1 MSDFAADKSHPRYQ
15 SLLMRHRLELAAKAG
30 MLADSALIA
39 HGRGEAYDYL
49 LGEKTIPS
57 AHDATMEALA
67 HLQNAKSAVISLNGN
82 TIALA
87 GMELMQLASILQIP
101 VEVNIFYRTPERM
114 SALLSHLYKIK
125 DDNDLDVEILGE
137 NPDAKIPGLE
147 GPRANC
153 CKNGIYDSDVILVPL
168 EDGDRCEALVAMG
181 KTVLVID
188 LNPLS
193 RSARMGSVTI
203 VDELSRV
210 ANNLLVGAMQKITR
224 KPSSNYDNS
233 QHLQAAIDYITST
246 LSSKGK

>member
-15 SLLMRHRLELAAKAG
+15 SLLMRHRLEMAAKAG

-39 HGRGEAYDYL
+39 HGRGEAFDYL
-49 LGEKTIPS
+49 LGEATIAS

-67 HLQNAKSAVISLNGN
+67 HLQNADCAVISLNGN
-82 TIALA
+82 AIALA
-87 GMELMQLASILQIP
+87 GKELMQLASLLKIP

-114 SALLSHLYKIK
+114 KALLSHLYEIR
-125 DDNDLDVEILGE
+125 DTNQLDVEILGE

-147 GPRANC
+147 GPRAKC
-153 CKNGIYDSDVILVPL
+153 CESGIFNSDVILVPL

-181 KTVLVID
+181 KVVLVID

-193 RSARMGSVTI
+193 RSAKMGSVTI

-210 ANNLLVGAMQKITR
+210 AENLLRGSMQKILR
-224 KPSSNYDNS
+224 KPRTEDGHYCHN
-233 QHLQAAIDYITST
+233 QCVVF
-246 LSSKGK
+246 

>member
-15 SLLMRHRLELAAKAG
+15 SLLMRHRLEMAAKAG

-39 HGRGEAYDYL
+39 HGRGEAFDYL
-49 LGEKTIPS
+49 LGEATIAS

-67 HLQNAKSAVISLNGN
+67 HLQNADCAVISLNGN
-82 TIALA
+82 AIALA
-87 GMELMQLASILQIP
+87 GKELMQLASLLKIP

-114 SALLSHLYKIK
+114 KALLSHLYEIR
-125 DDNDLDVEILGE
+125 DTNQLDVEILGE

-147 GPRANC
+147 GPRAKC
-153 CKNGIYDSDVILVPL
+153 CENGIYNSDVILVPL

-181 KTVLVID
+181 KVVLVID

-193 RSARMGSVTI
+193 RSAKMSSVTM

-210 ANNLLVGAMQKITR
+210 ADNLLHGAMQKILR
-224 KPSSNYDNS
+224 KPRTDYDNNNI
-233 QHLQAAIDYITST
+233 LQSAIDHITSS
-246 LSSKGK
+246 LSS

>member
-15 SLLMRHRLELAAKAG
+15 SLLMRHRLEMAAKAG

-49 LGEKTIPS
+49 LGEVTIPS

-67 HLQNAKSAVISLNGN
+67 HLQNADSAVISLNGN
-82 TIALA
+82 AIALA
-87 GMELMQLASILQIP
+87 GKELMQLASLLKIP
-101 VEVNIFYRTPERM
+101 IEVNIFYRTPERM
-114 SALLSHLYKIK
+114 KALLNHLYEIREA
-125 DDNDLDVEILGE
+125 NQLDVEILGE

-147 GPRANC
+147 GPRAKC
-153 CKNGIYDSDVILVPL
+153 CESGIYNSDVILVPL

-181 KTVLVID
+181 KVVLVID

-193 RSARMGSVTI
+193 RSAKMGSVTI

-210 ANNLLVGAMQKITR
+210 ADNLLHGAMQKITR
-224 KPSSNYDNS
+224 MPRTDYDNNNN
-233 QHLQAAIDYITST
+233 LQSAIDHITSS
-246 LSSKGK
+246 LSS

>member
-15 SLLMRHRLELAAKAG
+15 SLLMRHRLEMAAKAG

-39 HGRGEAYDYL
+39 HGRGEAFDYL
-49 LGEKTIPS
+49 LGEVTIAS

-67 HLQNAKSAVISLNGN
+67 HLQNADSAVISLNGN
-82 TIALA
+82 AIALA
-87 GMELMQLASILQIP
+87 GKELMQLASLLKIP

-114 SALLSHLYKIK
+114 KALLSHLYEIR
-125 DDNDLDVEILGE
+125 NTNQLDVEILGE

-147 GPRANC
+147 GPRAKC
-153 CKNGIYDSDVILVPL
+153 CESGIYNSDVILVPL

-181 KTVLVID
+181 KVVLVID

-193 RSARMGSVTI
+193 RSAKMGSVTI

-210 ANNLLVGAMQKITR
+210 AENLLRGAMQKILR
-224 KPSSNYDNS
+224 KPRTDYDNND
-233 QHLQAAIDYITST
+233 HLQSAIDHITSS
-246 LSSKGK
+246 LS

>member
-15 SLLMRHRLELAAKAG
+15 SLLMRHRLEMAAKAG

-39 HGRGEAYDYL
+39 HGRGEAFDYL
-49 LGEKTIPS
+49 LGEATIAS

-67 HLQNAKSAVISLNGN
+67 YLQNADCAVISLNGN
-82 TIALA
+82 AIALA
-87 GMELMQLASILQIP
+87 GKELMQLASLLKIP

-114 SALLSHLYKIK
+114 KALLSHLYEIR
-125 DDNDLDVEILGE
+125 DTNQLDVEILGE

-147 GPRANC
+147 GPRAKC
-153 CKNGIYDSDVILVPL
+153 CENGIYNSDVILVPL

-181 KTVLVID
+181 KVVLVID

-193 RSARMGSVTI
+193 RSAKMSSVTI

-210 ANNLLVGAMQKITR
+210 ADNLLHGAMQKILR
-224 KPSSNYDNS
+224 KPRRDYDNNNT
-233 QHLQAAIDYITST
+233 LQSAIDHITSN
-246 LSSKGK
+246 LS

>member
-15 SLLMRHRLELAAKAG
+15 SLLMRHRLEMAAKAG
-30 MLADSALIA
+30 MLADSAMIA

-49 LGEKTIPS
+49 LGEKTIAS

-67 HLQNAKSAVISLNGN
+67 HLQNANSAVISLNGN
-82 TIALA
+82 AIALA
-87 GMELMQLASILQIP
+87 GTELMQLASMLKIP

-114 SALLSHLYKIK
+114 SALLNHLYKIK

-153 CKNGIYDSDVILVPL
+153 CEKGIYDSDVILVPL

-193 RSARMGSVTI
+193 RSAKMGSVTI

-210 ANNLLVGAMQKITR
+210 ANNLLAGAMQKIIR
-224 KPSSNYDNS
+224 KPCSNYDNS
-233 QHLQAAIDYITST
+233 QHLQAAIDHITST
-246 LSSKGK
+246 LSSQEK

>member
-15 SLLMRHRLELAAKAG
+15 SLLMRHRLEMAAKAG

-39 HGRGEAYDYL
+39 HGRGEAFDYL
-49 LGEKTIPS
+49 LGEATIAS

-67 HLQNAKSAVISLNGN
+67 HLQNADCAVISLNGN
-82 TIALA
+82 AIALA
-87 GMELMQLASILQIP
+87 GKELMQLASLLKIP

-114 SALLSHLYKIK
+114 KALLSHLYEIR
-125 DDNDLDVEILGE
+125 DTNQLDVEILGE

-147 GPRANC
+147 GPRAKC
-153 CKNGIYDSDVILVPL
+153 CENGIYNSDVILVPL

-181 KTVLVID
+181 KIVLVID

-193 RSARMGSVTI
+193 RSAKMSSVTI

-210 ANNLLVGAMQKITR
+210 ADNLLHGAMQKIAR
-224 KPSSNYDNS
+224 IPRSDYDNNNI
-233 QHLQAAIDYITST
+233 LQSAIDHITSN
-246 LSSKGK
+246 LSP

>member
-1 MSDFAADKSHPRYQ
+1 MSGFAADKSHPRYQ

-67 HLQNAKSAVISLNGN
+67 QLQNANSAVISLNGN
-82 TIALA
+82 AIALA
-87 GMELMQLASILQIP
+87 GMELMQLASLLQIP

-114 SALLSHLYKIK
+114 SALLNHLSKIK
-125 DDNDLDVEILGE
+125 SDNELDVEILGG

-153 CKNGIYDSDVILVPL
+153 CKSGIYDSDVILVPL

-193 RSARMGSVTI
+193 RSAKMGSVTI

-233 QHLQAAIDYITST
+233 QHLQAAIDHITST

>member
-15 SLLMRHRLELAAKAG
+15 SLLMRHRLEMAAKAG

-39 HGRGEAYDYL
+39 HGRGEAFDYL
-49 LGEKTIPS
+49 LGEATIAS

-67 HLQNAKSAVISLNGN
+67 HLQNADCAVISLNGN
-82 TIALA
+82 AIALA
-87 GMELMQLASILQIP
+87 GKELMQLASLLKIP

-114 SALLSHLYKIK
+114 KALLSHLYEIR
-125 DDNDLDVEILGE
+125 DTNQLDVEILGE

-147 GPRANC
+147 GPRAKC
-153 CKNGIYDSDVILVPL
+153 CENGIYNSDVILVPL

-181 KTVLVID
+181 KVVLVID

-193 RSARMGSVTI
+193 RSAKMGSVTI

-210 ANNLLVGAMQKITR
+210 ADNLLHGAMQKITR
-224 KPSSNYDNS
+224 MPRTDYDNNNN
-233 QHLQAAIDYITST
+233 LQSAIDHITSS
-246 LSSKGK
+246 LSS

>member
-15 SLLMRHRLELAAKAG
+15 SLLMRHRLEMAAKAG

-49 LGEKTIPS
+49 LGEVTIPS

-67 HLQNAKSAVISLNGN
+67 HLQNADSAVISLNGN
-82 TIALA
+82 AIALA
-87 GMELMQLASILQIP
+87 GKELMQLASLLKIP

-114 SALLSHLYKIK
+114 KALLSHLYEIR
-125 DDNDLDVEILGE
+125 DTNQLDVEILGE

-147 GPRANC
+147 GPRAKC
-153 CKNGIYDSDVILVPL
+153 CENGIYNSDVILVPL

-181 KTVLVID
+181 KVVVVID

-193 RSARMGSVTI
+193 RSAKMGSVTI

-210 ANNLLVGAMQKITR
+210 ADNLLHGAMQKTLR
-224 KPSSNYDNS
+224 KPRTDYDNNN
-233 QHLQAAIDYITST
+233 HLQSAIDHITSS
-246 LSSKGK
+246 LSS

>member
-15 SLLMRHRLELAAKAG
+15 SLLMRHRLEMAAKAG

-39 HGRGEAYDYL
+39 HGRGEAFDYL
-49 LGEKTIPS
+49 LGEVTIAS

-67 HLQNAKSAVISLNGN
+67 HLQNADSAVISLNGN
-82 TIALA
+82 AIALA
-87 GMELMQLASILQIP
+87 GKELMQLASLLKIP

-114 SALLSHLYKIK
+114 KALLSHLYEIR
-125 DDNDLDVEILGE
+125 DTNQLDVEILGE

-147 GPRANC
+147 GPRAKC
-153 CKNGIYDSDVILVPL
+153 CESGIYNSDVILVPL

-181 KTVLVID
+181 KVVLVID

-193 RSARMGSVTI
+193 RSAKMGSVTI

-210 ANNLLVGAMQKITR
+210 AENLLRGAMQKILR
-224 KPSSNYDNS
+224 KPRTDYDNND
-233 QHLQAAIDYITST
+233 HLQSAIDHITSS
-246 LSSKGK
+246 LS